1 MKLTT
6 QSGMSIIE
14 LIAVVAI
21 TAVLV
26 VTSVGILV
34 NSQVRGT
41 KTETLAKVRQ
51 EGEFAER
58 ELGALLRGGLYPLP
72 NQNGET
78 CNTNMTAFRFR
89 TRDEGSV
96 ELYETNGRIASQSGA
111 LLDPEDPTAFLT
123 SNGVSLN
130 NTLQFDCVED
140 PSQSSTVVTVSYVI
154 QAGTP
159 GVDAAE
165 NLASQTYSNTYLLR
179 SFR

>member
-1 MKLTT
+1 MKSKM
-6 QSGMSIIE
+6 QIGMTIIE

-41 KTETLAKVRQ
+41 RTETLAKVRQ

-58 ELGALLRGGLYPLP
+58 ELGSLLRGGLYPLP

-96 ELYETNGRIASQSGA
+96 ELYETNGRIASHSGA
-111 LLDPEDPTAFLT
+111 LVDPEDPTAFLT
-123 SNGVSLN
+123 SSGVSLN
-130 NTLQFDCVED
+130 NSLQFDCIED
-140 PSQSSTVVTVSYVI
+140 PSQSSTVVTVTYII
-154 QAGTP
+154 QSGTP
-159 GVDAAE
+159 GIDAAE
-165 NLASQTYSNTYLLR
+165 KIARQTYSNTYLLR